1 MYEAQTFDNIMQR
14 MLARISD
21 DMDKREGSLIWDA
34 LAPEAIEISTI
45 YMELDSLLNIV
56 FASTTYGKYLDYIS
70 ASHGIERKE
79 AQKSIGHVQVKGTP
93 NTAIEKPV
101 IITLIIDNQN
111 LKFTVVDENRLP
123 VDFFIPQSGECEVIL
138 ECNTSGIEGNIVANS
153 IQGLNYIQGVD
164 QIINSSDFN
173 SGSVAETDASLL
185 ERLLERVKNPPSSGN
200 KADYKRWAKEIS
212 QVKYVN
218 VKSLWAGNGTVK
230 VIIAG
235 EGGSILD
242 DTVVKNVKEYL
253 DPEEYEG
260 QGEGKAPIGAKVTVV
275 TVVLK
280 QVVITIKG
288 LSVKTNYDIATVK
301 SDININ
307 LKNSTGTI
315 APGGKLILKAC
326 ESIIMQTDGVLDFTE
341 ILINDSAENITTN
354 DEEKIVLQEV
364 QYE

>member
-79 AQKSIGHVQVKGTP
+79 AQKSIGHIQVTGTP

-101 IITLIIDNQN
+101 IITLIINNQN
-111 LKFTVVDENRLP
+111 LKFTVVDENRSP

-138 ECNTSGIEGNIVANS
+138 ECNTSGIEGNIAANS
-153 IQGLNYIQGVD
+153 IQGFQYIQGVD
-164 QIINSSDFN
+164 QINNANDFSLGN
-173 SGSVAETDASLL
+173 VAETDTSLL
-185 ERLLERVKNPPSSGN
+185 VRLLEKVRNPPSSGN
-200 KADYKRWAKEIS
+200 IYDYVRWSKEVAGVTNAKVIP
-212 QVKYVN
+212 
-218 VKSLWAGNGTVK
+218 LWAGPGTVK
-230 VIIAG
+230 VIIYG
-235 EGGSILD
+235 ENGIALD
-242 DTVVKNVKEYL
+242 SKLINEVKEYL
-253 DPEEYEG
+253 APASIDVS
-260 QGEGKAPIGAKVTVV
+260 GKAPIGAEVTVV
-275 TVVLK
+275 TVQIK
-280 QVVITIKG
+280 QVLVSIRG
-288 LSVKTNYDIATVK
+288 LTVRTNYDIATVK
-301 SDININ
+301 NEISIN
-307 LKNSTGTI
+307 LEKYIETI
-315 APGGKLILKAC
+315 SPGETLILKAC

-341 ILINDSAENITTN
+341 VLINNGTENINTN
-354 DEEKIVLQEV
+354 DEEKVVLQGV